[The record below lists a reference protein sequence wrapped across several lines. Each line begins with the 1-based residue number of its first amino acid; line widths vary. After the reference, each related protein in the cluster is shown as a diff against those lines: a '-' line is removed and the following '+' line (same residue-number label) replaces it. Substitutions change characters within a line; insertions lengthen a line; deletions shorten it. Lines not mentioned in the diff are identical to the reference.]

1 MTELKEQVDDT
12 HKILEDDIVF
22 SFGQAFM
29 VQNDTE
35 YDDIIS
41 SFDNDSMREIAEFLQ
56 KNTVQI
62 VTSKFKER
70 VLQDFEC
77 CIRDSIQQH
86 EHEVLLS
93 TVMEEMREHC
103 IDCAQQ
109 LFDRLER
116 LTNYLDYSTDATNG
130 SIYSESSK
138 VTTILAFSTDDTRD
152 FVRNAFVE
160 VLVNWA
166 YTSIL
171 MKTQVQEALYK
182 GFDDVMRDE
191 IHQNASTVSVETSV
205 DMFDSIAKHVVKELT
220 TILQAQFDKYYKD
233 HGIQQSLEKSV
244 KAMAE
249 KIMNYAAPTA
259 APTATATT
267 PTTTAVLPPPI
278 PKAVSPSAS
287 STTTTTAVLPPP
299 ILKAVSPSPSSNTT
313 TTAVLPPPIPKAAP
327 PSASASSTTLNPSIS
342 LLPQSLLSLPVA
354 PTALPTLGRP
364 LPEDPHLS
372 KPRATSPIKGQTRVP
387 LPPPPPLRSSFGVP
401 PAPKTTSTV
410 STISVLPPPPPK
422 TSKTSHRVAV
432 LE

>member
-1 MTELKEQVDDT
+1 MTELREQVDNT
-12 HKILEDDIVF
+12 HQILEDDIVL
-22 SFGQAFM
+22 SFGQVFM
-29 VQNDTE
+29 TQNDTE

-41 SFDNDSMREIAEFLQ
+41 SFDNDSMKEIAEFLQ

-62 VTSKFKER
+62 VTTKFKER
-70 VLQDFEC
+70 VLKDFEC
-77 CIRDSIQQH
+77 CIRDRIQQH

-93 TVMEEMREHC
+93 LVMEEMHEHC
-103 IDCAQQ
+103 VDCAQQ

-116 LTNYLDYSTDATNG
+116 LTKYLDYSTDATNG
-130 SIYSESSK
+130 SIYEESSR
-138 VTTILAFSTDDTRD
+138 VTTILAFSTDATRD

-171 MKTQVQEALYK
+171 MKTQVQEAIYK

-220 TILQAQFDKYYKD
+220 TILQTQFDVYSRD

-259 APTATATT
+259 TTAT
-267 PTTTAVLPPPI
+267 PPAVSNPPVVAILPPPI
-278 PKAVSPSAS
+278 PQA
-287 STTTTTAVLPPP
+287 TTTT
-299 ILKAVSPSPSSNTT
+299 SPSPSS
-313 TTAVLPPPIPKAAP
+313 
-327 PSASASSTTLNPSIS
+327 TTLHPSIS
-342 LLPQSLLSLPVA
+342 LLPQPLHGLPVV
-354 PTALPTLGRP
+354 PTALPTLGQPLPTLGRP
-364 LPEDPHLS
+364 LPESSRLS
-372 KPRATSPIKGQTRVP
+372 TPRAASPIKDQAKVLP
-387 LPPPPPLRSSFGVP
+387 PPPPPLRSSFGVP
-401 PAPKTTSTV
+401 PSPKTGQAPKTTSAT
-410 STISVLPPPPPK
+410 STISVLPPPPPRSLPSSRSLQPPK
-422 TSKTSHRVAV
+422 PSQRVSI